1 MGFGQ
6 SAVENLDGGR
16 KMKKTFWKGR
26 KVFVTGISGFVGSNL
41 AAELLEAGASVI
53 GLVRDDSKKKY
64 FDHLKIRKKITVV
77 RGDLKNLKFLQKT
90 LKKHKVEIVY
100 HLAAQAI
107 VSDANKNPLPTFE
120 ANIQGT
126 WNLLESCRGLKSLK
140 AIIAAS
146 SDKAYGSSKILPY
159 TEKHPLEPE
168 YPYDVSKACSD
179 LIARSYAKM
188 FDLPVVTTRF
198 ANIYGPGD
206 INFSRIVPDT
216 LRAVLNGK
224 NPIIRSDGTPQRDY
238 LYVGD
243 VADLYMTLAEN
254 IGKTKGQIFNA
265 GHNKPV
271 SVLKMVQTVLK
282 VSGQKH
288 LKPVILGKGSLRGE
302 IDKQWMDGGKVRRVL
317 GWKPKTG
324 LERGLAETLRW
335 YKDWLKQN

>member
-1 MGFGQ
+1 MGGRK
-6 SAVENLDGGR
+6 SAVENLDGENE
-16 KMKKTFWKGR
+16 MKKTFWKGR
-26 KVFVTGISGFVGSNL
+26 RVFITGISGFVGSNL
-41 AAELLEAGASVI
+41 AEALLSEGAFIV
-53 GLVRDDSKKKY
+53 GLVRDDSKKEY

-77 RGDLKNLKFLQKT
+77 RGDLRSLPFLQKT
-90 LKKHKVEIVY
+90 LRKHKIEIVY

-107 VSDANKNPLPTFE
+107 VSMANKDPLPTFE

-126 WNLLESCRGLKSLK
+126 WNLLEACRGLKSLK

-146 SDKAYGSSKILPY
+146 SDKAYGSSKVLPY

-179 LIARSYAKM
+179 LIARSYART

-216 LRAVLNGK
+216 LQSVLKGK
-224 NPIIRSDGTPQRDY
+224 NPIIRSDGTPERDY

-243 VADLYMTLAEN
+243 VADLYMLLAVKIN
-254 IGKTKGQIFNA
+254 KTKGQIFNA

-282 VSGQKH
+282 VSGRKN
-288 LKPVILGKGSLRGE
+288 LKPEIIGKGSLHGE
-302 IDKQWMDGGKVRRVL
+302 IDRQWMDGGKVRRML
-317 GWKPKTG
+317 GWKPKTNLEQG
-324 LERGLAETLRW
+324 LRKTLAW
-335 YKDWLKQN
+335 YRDWLKN

>member
-1 MGFGQ
+1 M
-6 SAVENLDGGR
+6 N
-16 KMKKTFWKGR
+16 KKFWKGR
-26 KVFVTGISGFVGSNL
+26 RVFITGISGFVGSNL
-41 AAELLEAGASVI
+41 AAALLDAGASVT
-53 GLVRDDSKKKY
+53 GLVRDDNKKKY

-77 RGDLKNLKFLQKT
+77 RGDLKNLSFLKRT
-90 LKKHKVEIVY
+90 LEKHKIEIVY

-107 VSDANKNPLPTFE
+107 VSQANKDPLPTFE
-120 ANIQGT
+120 TNIQGT
-126 WNLLESCRGLKSLK
+126 WNLLEACRGLKTLH
-140 AIIAAS
+140 AVIAAS

-179 LIARSYAKM
+179 LIARSYARM
-188 FDLPVVTTRF
+188 FGLPVVTTRF

-216 LRAVLNGK
+216 LRSVVKGK

-243 VADLYMTLAEN
+243 VADLYMLLAEK
-254 IGKTKGQIFNA
+254 IGKTKGEIFNA

-282 VSGQKH
+282 VSGRKD
-288 LKPVILGKGSLRGE
+288 LKPVILGKGSLHGE
-302 IDKQWMDGGKVRRVL
+302 IDRQWMDGGKVRRML
-317 GWKPKTG
+317 GWKPKTDLEQG
-324 LERGLAETLRW
+324 LFKTFHW
-335 YKDWLKQN
+335 YRNRLKK